1 MDFGRDANPVPAAD
15 RVGDVLAVA
24 AQASVVGVIDIGT
37 DLATSRDAIGRA
49 ESWPG
54 VYASVGV
61 HPHEADAAIADDA
74 SWDTL
79 ATLAA
84 HERVVAIG
92 ECGLDYFY
100 DHSDRPAQQQAFA
113 EQLSIALRLGLPAV
127 IHTRDA
133 WDDTFEILDRV
144 GVPPRSVLHC
154 FTGGPDEMSA
164 CVERGLMISFS
175 GIVTFKNAAPI
186 RQAAA
191 LCPPDR
197 LLVETDTPFLAP
209 VPHRGR
215 QNQPG
220 FVPLVGAEVA
230 ALRGVAV
237 EQIEALAVANTCATY
252 PKATEWASPAASGV
266 GPGSR

>member
-1 MDFGRDANPVPAAD
+1 MDFGRDSNPVPAAE
-15 RVGDVLAVA
+15 RVDAVLGDA
-24 AQASVVGVIDIGT
+24 ATAGVVGVIDIGT
-37 DLATSRDAIGRA
+37 DLATSVAATHRA
-49 ESWPG
+49 ERFPG

-61 HPHEADAAIADDA
+61 HPHEADAAVGDETTWAQL
-74 SWDTL
+74 SEM
-79 ATLAA
+79 AT

-100 DHSDRPAQQQAFA
+100 EHSDRPAQRRAFA
-113 EQLSIALRLGLPAV
+113 EQLEIAKALGLPVV

-133 WDDTFEILDRV
+133 WDETFEILDRV
-144 GVPPRSVLHC
+144 GVPQRSVLHC
-154 FTGGPDEMSA
+154 FTGGPDEMA
-164 CVERGLMISFS
+164 ECLARGLMISFS

-186 RQAAA
+186 REAAA
-191 LCPPDR
+191 NCPEDR

-230 ALRGVAV
+230 SLRSVSV
-237 EQIEALAVANTCATY
+237 DHIEALAAANACRTY
-252 PKATEWASPAASGV
+252 PKATEWVQSV
-266 GPGSR
+266 TPG